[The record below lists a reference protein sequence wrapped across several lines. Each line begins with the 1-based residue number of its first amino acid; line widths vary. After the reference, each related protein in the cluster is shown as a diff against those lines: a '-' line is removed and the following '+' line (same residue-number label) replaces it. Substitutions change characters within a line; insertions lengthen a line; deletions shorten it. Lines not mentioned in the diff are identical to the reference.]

1 MGEVNI
7 ISKNKSIKNTNIAIM
22 LFSIF
27 ILNLVDYIFT
37 VRAIGMGFEEANPV
51 INALLH
57 APLFPIVKI
66 GLVTLGLVLIWQF
79 RHRTIRIKKLILALL
94 TITFLAYG
102 AVSIYHIY
110 GLGYL

>member
-1 MGEVNI
+1 
-7 ISKNKSIKNTNIAIM
+7 
-22 LFSIF
+22 
-27 ILNLVDYIFT
+27 
-37 VRAIGMGFEEANPV
+37 MGFEEANPV

-66 GLVTLGLVLIWQF
+66 GLVTLGLILIWQS
-79 RHRTIRIKKLILALL
+79 RNRTIRIKKLILALL

-102 AVSIYHIY
+102 VVNIYHIY